1 MAGLP
6 EGFKDSKVGQK
17 TNGAHTGRYYPLPN
31 PAADIGNTHSSTE
44 NLQSRFWKSNVALND
59 NQHRKPKELND
70 NHGAN

>member
-44 NLQSRFWKSNVALND
+44 NLQSRFWKSNG
-59 NQHRKPKELND
+59 R
-70 NHGAN
+70 